1 MNITNNGPTYSDAE
15 LDQAFMDE
23 IKNGFQLEKQTEASR
38 VDQARKEATQERGKV
53 HPVLGRCVATI
64 PHREYFRLI
73 KKYGQDTVH
82 SKEFLNISKRI
93 SRTLHRTSYNADENL
108 QRFI

>member
-1 MNITNNGPTYSDAE
+1 MNITNNAPTYSDAE

-23 IKNGFQLEKQTEASR
+23 IKNGFQLEKRTEASR

-82 SKEFLNISKRI
+82 SKEFLKYFQKNFSDLTPNK
-93 SRTLHRTSYNADENL
+93 L
-108 QRFI
+108 

>member
-1 MNITNNGPTYSDAE
+1 MNITNNAPTYSDAE

-82 SKEFLNISKRI
+82 SKEFLKYFQKNFSDLTPNK
-93 SRTLHRTSYNADENL
+93 L
-108 QRFI
+108 

>member
-1 MNITNNGPTYSDAE
+1 MEIITKVPTYSDAE
-15 LDQAFMDE
+15 IDQAFMDE

-38 VDQARKEATQERGKV
+38 VTQARKEATAERGKV

-82 SKEFLNISKRI
+82 SKEFLKYFQKNFSDLTPNK
-93 SRTLHRTSYNADENL
+93 L
-108 QRFI
+108 

>member
-82 SKEFLNISKRI
+82 SKEFLKYFQKNFSDLTPNK
-93 SRTLHRTSYNADENL
+93 L
-108 QRFI
+108 

>member
-1 MNITNNGPTYSDAE
+1 MDIFTPATTYSDAE
-15 LDQAFMDE
+15 VDKAFMDE

-38 VDQARKEATQERGKV
+38 TNQARKEATQERGKV

-82 SKEFLNISKRI
+82 SKEFLKYFQKNFSDLTPNK
-93 SRTLHRTSYNADENL
+93 L
-108 QRFI
+108 

>member
-38 VDQARKEATQERGKV
+38 VDQARKEATKERGKV

-82 SKEFLNISKRI
+82 SKEFLQYFQKNFSDLTPNK
-93 SRTLHRTSYNADENL
+93 L
-108 QRFI
+108 

>member
-1 MNITNNGPTYSDAE
+1 MDIITPATPYSDAE
-15 LDQAFMDE
+15 VDKAFMDE
-23 IKNGFQLEKQTEASR
+23 IKNGFALERQTEASR
-38 VDQARKEATQERGKV
+38 VDQARKEATQEKGKV

-82 SKEFLNISKRI
+82 SKEFLKYFQKNFSDLTPNK
-93 SRTLHRTSYNADENL
+93 L
-108 QRFI
+108 

>member
-1 MNITNNGPTYSDAE
+1 MEIITKVPTYSDAE
-15 LDQAFMDE
+15 VDKAFMDE

-38 VDQARKEATQERGKV
+38 VNQARKEATAERGKV
-53 HPVLGRCVATI
+53 HPVLGRCIATI

-82 SKEFLNISKRI
+82 SKEFLKYFQKNFSDLTPNK
-93 SRTLHRTSYNADENL
+93 L
-108 QRFI
+108 

>member
-23 IKNGFQLEKQTEASR
+23 IKNGFQLEKRTEASR

-82 SKEFLNISKRI
+82 SKEFLQYFQKNFSDLTPNK
-93 SRTLHRTSYNADENL
+93 L
-108 QRFI
+108 

>member
-1 MNITNNGPTYSDAE
+1 MEIITKVPTYSDAE
-15 LDQAFMDE
+15 IDKAFMDE

-38 VDQARKEATQERGKV
+38 VTQARKEATAERGKV

-64 PHREYFRLI
+64 PHREYFRFI

-82 SKEFLNISKRI
+82 SKEFLKYFQKNFSDLTPNK
-93 SRTLHRTSYNADENL
+93 L
-108 QRFI
+108 

>member
-38 VDQARKEATQERGKV
+38 TNQARKEATQERGKV

-82 SKEFLNISKRI
+82 SKEFLQYFQKNFSDLTPNK
-93 SRTLHRTSYNADENL
+93 L
-108 QRFI
+108 

>member
-23 IKNGFQLEKQTEASR
+23 IKNGFQLEKRTEASR

-82 SKEFLNISKRI
+82 SKEFLKYFQKNFSDLTPNK
-93 SRTLHRTSYNADENL
+93 L
-108 QRFI
+108 

>member
-1 MNITNNGPTYSDAE
+1 MNITNNAPTYSDAE

-82 SKEFLNISKRI
+82 SKEFLQYFQKNFSDLTPNK
-93 SRTLHRTSYNADENL
+93 L
-108 QRFI
+108 

>member
-1 MNITNNGPTYSDAE
+1 MDIITPATTYSDAE
-15 LDQAFMDE
+15 VDKACMDE
-23 IKNGFQLEKQTEASR
+23 IKNGFALERQTEASR
-38 VDQARKEATQERGKV
+38 VDQARKEATQEKGKV

-82 SKEFLNISKRI
+82 SKEFLKYFQKNFSDLTPNK
-93 SRTLHRTSYNADENL
+93 L
-108 QRFI
+108 

>member
-1 MNITNNGPTYSDAE
+1 MNITNNGSTYSDAE

-23 IKNGFQLEKQTEASR
+23 IKNGFQLEKRTEASR

-82 SKEFLNISKRI
+82 SKEFLKYFQKNFSDLTPNK
-93 SRTLHRTSYNADENL
+93 L
-108 QRFI
+108 

>member
-38 VDQARKEATQERGKV
+38 VNQARKEATQERGKV

-82 SKEFLNISKRI
+82 SKEFLQYFQKNFSDLTPNK
-93 SRTLHRTSYNADENL
+93 L
-108 QRFI
+108 